1 MERAAGRVL
10 GGASRTF
17 TGYGEALP
25 RPPSP
30 TSHHFRDRFR
40 RRRPGLH
47 GHPPLTPAAV
57 LLSVPFVVPL
67 LAGAFVFLAVAA
79 ARSDGSLLLTWDHP
93 VQEAVEGM
101 RTGWLDTV
109 VTGISQL
116 GGTTFVVVG
125 FAVLLALV
133 WHRCK
138 SLALVLLVA
147 TVARP
152 LLEWTLKRI
161 VDRPRPDLE
170 PLVHGEGPSFPSGHP
185 MAAIALWGLL
195 PPIVALFTHKR
206 LLWWWS
212 VAVSVTVIALVAMSR
227 VYLGVHWLSDVVASL
242 LLGSLYLLAVEWLL
256 DWHHHRRP
264 CQAFDYMVDDRDG
277 DLRSPP
283 PPPPAK
289 EPGEVAVR
297 R

>member
-1 MERAAGRVL
+1 MGQRSAELRSRATEGQPLA
-10 GGASRTF
+10 T
-17 TGYGEALP
+17 T
-25 RPPSP
+25 
-30 TSHHFRDRFR
+30 HHLRDLFR
-40 RRRPGLH
+40 RRRTRLH
-47 GHPPLTPAAV
+47 RHPPLTPAAV
-57 LLSVPFVVPL
+57 LLSLPFVVPL
-67 LAGAFVFLAVAA
+67 LVGAFVFLAVAA
-79 ARSDGSLLLTWDHP
+79 ATSEGSLLLTWDEP
-93 VQEAVEGM
+93 VQHAVEGI

-109 VTGISQL
+109 VMGISQL

-125 FAVLLALV
+125 FAVLLTVV

-161 VDRPRPDLE
+161 VDRPRPSLE

-185 MAAIALWGLL
+185 IAAIALWGLL

-212 VAVSVTVIALVAMSR
+212 VAVSVTVIALVGMSR

-242 LLGSLYLLAVEWLL
+242 LLGLLYLLAVELLL
-256 DWHHHRRP
+256 DWHHRRRP
-264 CQAFDYMVDDRDG
+264 CEA
-277 DLRSPP
+277 LEPP
-283 PPPPAK
+283 PGLKGPPTIVTV
-289 EPGEVAVR
+289 PGAVVPR
-297 R
+297 Q